1 MSNYVENNY
10 VDSGYV
16 EGDSVI
22 PSNTVICDLTV
33 VNIKLDL
40 ILTKLSA
47 ISNSVSAL
55 DSRLT
60 TIENDVNGISVP
72 DFSNSLNLV
81 NEAIAD
87 TRNFL
92 TTKVLTVD
100 NANDILPFV
109 NEMSLR
115 IYPNGTK
122 VDVIGVDGICTVLSS
137 ALTPNSDYEF
147 IAQYTVKLDD
157 SGRISQFPA
166 PVVTKH
172 IDGV

>member
-1 MSNYVENNY
+1 MADYVDVGYMDENYV
-10 VDSGYV
+10 VTDPPIIS
-16 EGDSVI
+16 
-22 PSNTVICDLTV
+22 CDLTV
-33 VNIKLDL
+33 VNTKLDL

-100 NANDILPFV
+100 NANEILPFV
-109 NEMSLR
+109 NDLSLR

-122 VDVIGVDGICTVLSS
+122 VDVIGVDGICTILSS
-137 ALTPNSDYEF
+137 NMAPYDDYGYVCD
-147 IAQYTVKLDD
+147 YTLQLDG
-157 SGRISQFPA
+157 SNRISTFPA
-166 PVVTKH
+166 QIVTKH
-172 IDGV
+172 IEVV